1 MTLKHWITLF
11 FLCAML
17 GCAAAPEGDDEGNRR
32 ADDCIHEPSIR
43 GYKVL
48 DEKNLIIEAGAGRAY
63 HVVLSRRAFGLRTT
77 WQIAFDAPTSRVCER
92 FGSVVFRGD
101 MGTESIRIDSIRLL
115 TAEEEEDLLITFGKK
130 EPEIEITPEP
140 REVEGADVEELDP
153 DASE

>member
-1 MTLKHWITLF
+1 MSLKQIF
-11 FLCAML
+11 IIFLSCGLL
-17 GCAAAPEGDDEGNRR
+17 GCATAPEGDEERNRR

-43 GYKVL
+43 GYTVL
-48 DEKNLIIEAGAGRAY
+48 DERNLIVEASASRAY
-63 HVVLSRRAFGLRTT
+63 HVVLQRRAYGLRRT
-77 WQIAFDAPTSRVCER
+77 WQIAFDAPTSRICER
-92 FGSVVFRGD
+92 FSSLVFRGD

-140 REVEGADVEELDP
+140 QDVEGADVEELDP